1 MTANRPATQTEE
13 RLAEQQ
19 QQHQQQRTQQ
29 QCTNT
34 STNATNANLSSSAN
48 ASAACTAANYDEMEH
63 CGNRYGGTT
72 VINTSSGDSNCAHAD
87 GGEGVCRN
95 HSTASS
101 TTHRRGHRRQES
113 MYQMTGLYSETNTS
127 GDDSSVDA
135 ATQDSPANLGE
146 LASCSAGPMPGVNNT
161 NVLSRATCKC
171 HNHYHHPPPHQNNHH
186 HHPHNNGQQQTPCNA
201 SGCCNETLAKSHSRQ
216 PSANITVGASTGA
229 GSNNNAANMLY
240 DSEYDNDDELQ
251 SRDCGIL
258 NYRPRRIQKF
268 ARIKVFVLL
277 LSILVTL
284 QQALSSGYINSVITT
299 IEKRFEIP
307 SSYSGLIASSYEIGN
322 VITVIF
328 VSYLGSRRHIPVWI
342 GIGAAIMGIGSLVF
356 MVPHFTGEPNP
367 GVTIMNETSD
377 NICRS
382 ALVRDQDMDLGRL
395 SSGLSNPPLA
405 SHTLRED
412 NCLEGKLSTFG
423 PVLLFV
429 IAQLLLGCGGSPL
442 FTLGTTYVDDHVKTE
457 SSSMYIGCMY
467 SMAAFGPVL
476 GFLLGAYLLSFHMD
490 SLSSTII
497 SINPGDR
504 RWVGM
509 WWGGFLLCGIL
520 LLIVAVPFF
529 SFPKVLTSEKKKI
542 RKSSVMQP
550 AVPNNSNSLPRGT
563 DPAGK
568 VKKEI
573 VAVTAK
579 EDDEPRVD
587 TGYGKDIKDIPQSM
601 LRLVTNPVYIVTCL
615 GACMELWIVSGFVVF
630 LPKYLETQFSL
641 GKSQASVFT
650 GSIAVPGACI
660 GIFIG
665 GCILKRFQLK
675 PKGAVQFVII
685 SNAICLGLYAML
697 FFLGCDNLKMAGTT
711 IPYYRSAK
719 HGIIEPF
726 QVNLTAACNFGCE
739 CLTSDVEPVCG
750 NNGLT
755 YFSPCHAG
763 CTAFSSTSNYT
774 NCACVHSNIS
784 SSIYMG
790 AGGSQAQALNA
801 NEDFAEVTVVPVATA
816 GPCATPC
823 RTIYP
828 FLILLFFMT
837 FIVASTQMPLLMIVL
852 RSVSEEERSFALGM
866 QFVIFRLF
874 GYIPAPILFGNLI
887 DSTCLLW
894 KSTCGEKGGRCLIYD
909 IEKFRYKYV
918 GLCATVKIVALAIFI
933 ADWWLVRRRKQ
944 LEKLKPINANDPII
958 GSIISLDKL
967 FEEKLTTNETNPI
980 YGSNGEIILT
990 SDVVRHSR
998 NDSRTIQLEYGY
1010 DKCNNAINSSGLL
1023 TPQTKSKKHFRSAS
1037 CDVKMIRSFSKDQ
1050 NIAPGSGTT
1059 DGGLH
1064 EPIKIKSLKRFQ
1076 THSRNNSSDLNSDF
1090 RHKLTH
1096 SRTNSRD
1103 DAGAGA
1109 LNIRYIQNQLKPQE
1123 DEEDDDELTTGCGH
1137 FVKKHARNHSYDQI
1151 YMPNNIRFDADFFR
1165 NHHNNK
1171 NKNVNVLKNVN
1182 REETRVKNSNEM
1194 EAAAAAAAGTATAT
1208 TVGSRGHSRNNS
1220 KDLNIRTTTATS
1232 NNINPIAPSS
1242 CTATLG
1248 GSGGGVVGAAH
1259 NVAEAAL
1266 NILRHRRTNSK
1277 DLNYTLCT
1285 SNERNDLGGGSTA
1298 CSSNA
1303 STPAHGSGGSAAS
1316 ALHLK
1321 HAHARKVSHH
1331 KIQID
1336 DERNELIR
1344 STGDDD
1350 DDTSGAHNER
1360 NQASSASSPAASSK
1374 DVEALR

>member
-1 MTANRPATQTEE
+1 
-13 RLAEQQ
+13 
-19 QQHQQQRTQQ
+19 
-29 QCTNT
+29 
-34 STNATNANLSSSAN
+34 
-48 ASAACTAANYDEMEH
+48 
-63 CGNRYGGTT
+63 
-72 VINTSSGDSNCAHAD
+72 
-87 GGEGVCRN
+87 
-95 HSTASS
+95 
-101 TTHRRGHRRQES
+101 

-135 ATQDSPANLGE
+135 VTNDSHANNMAE
-146 LASCSAGPMPGVNNT
+146 LDNCNANAAPGINS
-161 NVLSRATCKC
+161 NVSTRAACNC
-171 HNHYHHPPPHQNNHH
+171 HSQHYHHPSTHQHNQNLHHPQQQQQQQQNNSQ
-186 HHPHNNGQQQTPCNA
+186 PTCCNIA
-201 SGCCNETLAKSHSRQ
+201 SSGCCNEILAKCHSRQ
-216 PSANITVGASTGA
+216 PSASIAVGTGGGNMNSTTAA
-229 GSNNNAANMLY
+229 GMLY
-240 DSEYDNDDELQ
+240 ESEYDDDDEMQ

-342 GIGAAIMGIGSLVF
+342 GIGAAIMGVGSLVF

-367 GVTIMNETSD
+367 GVTIMNDTSD

-405 SHTLRED
+405 PHTLRED

-509 WWGGFLLCGIL
+509 WWGGFLLCGVL

-542 RKSSVMQP
+542 RKSSVIQP

-563 DPAGK
+563 DPTGK
-568 VKKEI
+568 MKKEI
-573 VAVTAK
+573 VAVNAK

-719 HGIIEPF
+719 HGVIEPF

-967 FEEKLTTNETNPI
+967 FEEKLTTNDTNPA

-990 SDVVRHSR
+990 SDVLRHSR
-998 NDSRTIQLEYGY
+998 NDSRTIQLEYGFVTYIESMNVPNNLSLLTPPHSY
-1010 DKCNNAINSSGLL
+1010 DKCNNAINASGLS

-1050 NIAPGSGTT
+1050 NIAPVAASTEGGT
-1059 DGGLH
+1059 H

-1103 DAGAGA
+1103 DAGA

-1123 DEEDDDELTTGCGH
+1123 DEEEDDELTTGCGH
-1137 FVKKHARNHSYDQI
+1137 FVKKHSRNHSYDQI

-1171 NKNVNVLKNVN
+1171 NKNVNVLKNVMN
-1182 REETRVKNSNEM
+1182 REEHRVKNSNET
-1194 EAAAAAAAGTATAT
+1194 EAAL
-1208 TVGSRGHSRNNS
+1208 GSRGHSRNNS
-1220 KDLNIRTTTATS
+1220 KDLNIRAASTGS
-1232 NNINPIAPSS
+1232 NNLNATTQACNGGAAS
-1242 CTATLG
+1242 CV
-1248 GSGGGVVGAAH
+1248 GGGAGAVVVGAAH

-1285 SNERNDLGGGSTA
+1285 SNERNELGGTSTA
-1298 CSSNA
+1298 CSSNV
-1303 STPAHGSGGSAAS
+1303 STPAHGCGGGGGGGLSGGSAAAA

-1336 DERNELIR
+1336 DERNELIG
-1344 STGDDD
+1344 STRDDEEDTTADEVRNGDAST
-1350 DDTSGAHNER
+1350 TSHATKR
-1360 NQASSASSPAASSK
+1360 N
-1374 DVEALR
+1374 DIEAMR